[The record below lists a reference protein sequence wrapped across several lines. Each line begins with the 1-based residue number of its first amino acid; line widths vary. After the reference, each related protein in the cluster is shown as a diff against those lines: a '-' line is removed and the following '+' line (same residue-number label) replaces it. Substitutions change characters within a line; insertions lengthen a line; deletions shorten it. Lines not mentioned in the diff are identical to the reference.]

1 LSEAD
6 LEVLGCYLRRMLV
19 VDAKQRA
26 TARELL
32 DDPWVAE
39 TGSVGDNDTAEDEQ
53 DSADEQAAEKEE
65 SGVVDKATN
74 EVEQG

>member
-1 LSEAD
+1 MLSEAD

-32 DDPWVAE
+32 DDPWVVE
-39 TGSVGDNDTAEDEQ
+39 TGGVDNDTAEDDQ

-65 SGVVDKATN
+65 NGVVDKATN